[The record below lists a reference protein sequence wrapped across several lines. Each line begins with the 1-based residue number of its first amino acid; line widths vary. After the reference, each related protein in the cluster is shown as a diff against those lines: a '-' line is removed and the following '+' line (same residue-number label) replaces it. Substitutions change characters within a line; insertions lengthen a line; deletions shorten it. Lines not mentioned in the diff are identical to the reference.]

1 MIKGITV
8 TLHVRTRSGTD
19 AFNRPVYAES
29 TVDVDNVLIGQPSSE
44 DAVNELNLTGKRI
57 EYTLCIPKGDT
68 HEWENTR
75 VEFFGQTWDTVGF
88 VKQYIEDLV
97 PLDWNKQILVSRHE

>member
-8 TLHVRTRSGTD
+8 TLHVRTQSGTD
-19 AFNRPVYAES
+19 AFNRPVYTES

-88 VKQYIEDLV
+88 AKQYIEDLV